1 MCLYLANT
9 VGAVGGSIA
18 TGFLLLP
25 WLGMQGSATV
35 LMIAAALATV
45 PLYLATVRLK
55 PDTTYELSESY
66 VVSAFRRTVIRS
78 QRDGTAAAAVGSL
91 LISGAALGLWL
102 LLPSGYLLARAMA
115 PPKPA
120 ERLLTM
126 SEGVSETIAVAEAPG
141 RGRGLITNGHPM
153 SSTALL
159 DQRYMRALAHIPL
172 LSMERPSRVLVIGF
186 GVGNSTHA
194 ATLHPSVER
203 VDVAD
208 LSRHVLEHAS
218 YFRDANHDVL
228 QDRRVT
234 VYVNDGR
241 QHLQMQPLAVYDLIT
256 LEPPPIAHAG
266 VAALYSREF
275 YALARSRLKPGG
287 YLSQWLPAYQVPART
302 SLAMI
307 RAFIDVFP
315 QSVLLSGMYSEFL
328 LVGTNAD
335 TIQIDPDRL
344 AVALKRAPAVQED
357 LRRID
362 LGTVTEIV
370 GTFVGSADTL
380 VRATRES
387 SAVSDDRPIQEY
399 GVRSAIGSGLQGVP
413 ASVFDLSAAGTW
425 CPRCFSG
432 ELPTASAAGL
442 DTYLALLDQ
451 AYHASTEGAAL
462 GRSATPG
469 PRRILGSAYL
479 GTVVPDTDA
488 VHNLI
493 GVTLLREGRYGEAAE
508 AFREALR
515 RRADSVDAN
524 RNLGTALAESGQTNE
539 AIGYLRRAVHLDP
552 GNGGAQY
559 ELGSL
564 LLERREFA
572 EAADHFRA
580 ALRAMPDS
588 AAAHNDLGIAL
599 ASQGALDEAIDEFRQ
614 ALEAAAGFC
623 RSAAQPGGGAPA
635 ARTTPHGRH
644 DVHRGE

>member
-1 MCLYLANT
+1 
-9 VGAVGGSIA
+9 
-18 TGFLLLP
+18 
-25 WLGMQGSATV
+25 
-35 LMIAAALATV
+35 
-45 PLYLATVRLK
+45 
-55 PDTTYELSESY
+55 
-66 VVSAFRRTVIRS
+66 
-78 QRDGTAAAAVGSL
+78 
-91 LISGAALGLWL
+91 
-102 LLPSGYLLARAMA
+102 MA

-275 YALARSRLKPGG
+275 YALARTRLKPGG

-315 QSVLLSGMYSEFL
+315 QSVLLSGMYSELL

-387 SAVSDDRPIQEY
+387 SAGLRRPSDPGIRRPLRHRL
-399 GVRSAIGSGLQGVP
+399 RSAGSARVGFRSVGCRNLVPAMLQWRSPGRVGGRARHVSGAARSGLPRIDRSGRPRPVGHSRAATDPRQRVP
-413 ASVFDLSAAGTW
+413 R
-425 CPRCFSG
+425 RCRSRHRRG
-432 ELPTASAAGL
+432 PQP
-442 DTYLALLDQ
+442 DRR
-451 AYHASTEGAAL
+451 HASSRGPVPSKRPT
-462 GRSATPG
+462 RSVK
-469 PRRILGSAYL
+469 R
-479 GTVVPDTDA
+479 
-488 VHNLI
+488 
-493 GVTLLREGRYGEAAE
+493 
-508 AFREALR
+508 
-515 RRADSVDAN
+515 
-524 RNLGTALAESGQTNE
+524 
-539 AIGYLRRAVHLDP
+539 
-552 GNGGAQY
+552 
-559 ELGSL
+559 
-564 LLERREFA
+564 
-572 EAADHFRA
+572 
-580 ALRAMPDS
+580 
-588 AAAHNDLGIAL
+588 
-599 ASQGALDEAIDEFRQ
+599 
-614 ALEAAAGFC
+614 
-623 RSAAQPGGGAPA
+623 
-635 ARTTPHGRH
+635 
-644 DVHRGE
+644 